1 MFSSDGSKIETYC
14 QFNDQHCR
22 VSVVIKAGVMQF
34 TRPSHNFAL
43 CAMFQHV
50 KAINKLIIVY
60 NNALFRTLL
69 LGALYPLCMSRL
81 CPSFVPGC
89 VTPLSHCFLLALS
102 SISTLLELFRYFVI
116 NSALSVYL
124 KSFDLVI
131 IANCSSH
138 YTCRP
143 LPSNKA
149 LKLFLSWA

>member
-81 CPSFVPGC
+81 CPRLCDAS
-89 VTPLSHCFLLALS
+89 VTLFSLS
-102 SISTLLELFRYFVI
+102 SQQHFNTARTVQVFCNKLCAQCLLKIF
-116 NSALSVYL
+116 
-124 KSFDLVI
+124 
-131 IANCSSH
+131 
-138 YTCRP
+138 
-143 LPSNKA
+143 LPGYHC
-149 LKLFLSWA
+149 